1 MTDED
6 SLYTE
11 AGSGRHGGKDH
22 GGPQKKTND
31 VTVVDIRQNKDY
43 NQIVD
48 LIFSSDK
55 VISW

>member
-1 MTDED
+1 MKI
-6 SLYTE
+6 LYI
-11 AGSGRHGGKDH
+11 
-22 GGPQKKTND
+22 QKQELDATAKKIMEVHKKGND
-31 VTVVDIRQNKDY
+31 VTIVNIRENKNY

>member
-1 MTDED
+1 MKI
-6 SLYTE
+6 LYLQQQELSATAKKILE
-11 AGSGRHGGKDH
+11 AH
-22 GGPQKKTND
+22 KKGNN
-31 VTVVDIRQNKDY
+31 VTVVDIRKDKNY